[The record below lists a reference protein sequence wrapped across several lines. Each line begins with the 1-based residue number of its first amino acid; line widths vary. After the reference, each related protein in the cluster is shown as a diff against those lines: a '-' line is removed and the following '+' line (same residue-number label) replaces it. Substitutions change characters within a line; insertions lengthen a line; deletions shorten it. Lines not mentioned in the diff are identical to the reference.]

1 MNYDFSLFL
10 PVRLIVTLRPYHT
23 RFVLV
28 SHVRLPWV
36 SLSRVG
42 DSPYLAGMPA
52 LCLRHGEDNALKVG
66 AHLTRAASVD
76 RPRRFARVGL
86 TARHVSP
93 KKCMSYVGGRPARP
107 RKRTIKK
114 LRVRF

>member
-23 RFVLV
+23 WFVLA
-28 SHVRLPWV
+28 SHVPLPWV

-52 LCLRHGEDNALKVG
+52 LVLQHGEDNALNVG
-66 AHLTRAASVD
+66 THLARAASVD
-76 RPRRFARVGL
+76 RPR
-86 TARHVSP
+86 
-93 KKCMSYVGGRPARP
+93 
-107 RKRTIKK
+107 
-114 LRVRF
+114 